1 MQRRWQ
7 KNSIKEAYLRQLL
20 ADYKEPIPGARERVE
35 KVLRVIHQAGQLPEK
50 EICYLTGVGAPLI
63 RRLVTLGILQ
73 SELVQVSRMP
83 QIKKTD
89 AAPELVLNDSQQAA
103 YDRLC
108 ALQNGGMPEAA
119 LLYGVTGSGKTL
131 VYIKLIQR
139 TLEMGKN
146 AILLVPEIALTPQML
161 QKFRLYF
168 GTQVAVMHSGLT
180 AAQRYDEYCRIQR
193 GQARVVIGTRTAVF
207 APLTD
212 LGCIILDEEQEHT
225 YKSDMSPKYHAK
237 DIARYR
243 SAHQNSLMLL
253 ASATPSFDSYYK
265 AKEGKYALVTLKNRY
280 GGAKLPRVSV
290 VDMRKSAAGG
300 VTSPL
305 GNMLCEKLVETKELG
320 NQSILFI
327 NRRGYNNFL
336 SCRSCGEAV
345 SCPTCSV
352 SMTYHTYGGS
362 YDRGELRCHW
372 CGRRMPVPTTCP
384 SCQSEHIARMGY
396 GTQRIE
402 QELSELLPSAQI
414 LRMDTD
420 TTSAKNAY
428 EELLGKFR
436 RREADILLGTQMV
449 TKGHD
454 FPAVTLVGVLLA
466 DASLYLDDYRAA
478 ERTFAMLTQVIG
490 RAGRADK
497 EGEAIIQTNNPDN
510 DCIRLACKQDYE
522 RFYENEIRLR
532 KQLRFPPFCDI
543 ALMTLSSNDEKELMK
558 ASGILSK
565 NFETLAKGEYSDLP
579 LMTFGPFEAPVY
591 KVDNKYRMRM
601 VVKCKLNKRSRAMFS
616 SLLSDFSRSGAKG
629 LNLSIDFNPSNL

>member
-1 MQRRWQ
+1 VLDGGR
-7 KNSIKEAYLRQLL
+7 SVIVLL
-20 ADYKEPIPGARERVE
+20 
-35 KVLRVIHQAGQLPEK
+35 
-50 EICYLTGVGAPLI
+50 
-63 RRLVTLGILQ
+63 
-73 SELVQVSRMP
+73 
-83 QIKKTD
+83 
-89 AAPELVLNDSQQAA
+89 
-103 YDRLC
+103 
-108 ALQNGGMPEAA
+108 
-119 LLYGVTGSGKTL
+119 
-131 VYIKLIQR
+131 
-139 TLEMGKN
+139 
-146 AILLVPEIALTPQML
+146 PEIALTPQTL
-161 QKFRLYF
+161 EIFCSRY
-168 GTQVAVMHSGLT
+168 GRRVAIIHSGLSEGERLDT
-180 AAQRYDEYCRIQR
+180 YRRIKS
-193 GQARVVIGTRTAVF
+193 GGADVVIGTRSAVF
-207 APLTD
+207 APLD
-212 LGCIILDEEQEHT
+212 NLGMIVIDEEQEHT

-305 GNMLCEKLVETKELG
+305 GNMLCEKLVETKERG

-402 QELSELLPSAQI
+402 QELSELLPSADI

-454 FPAVTLVGVLLA
+454 FPDVTLVGILLA
-466 DASLYLDDYRAA
+466 DSSLYLDDYRAA

-490 RAGRADK
+490 RAGRAK
-497 EGEAIIQTNNPDN
+497 KAGYAIIQTNNPDHE
-510 DCIRLACKQDYE
+510 IIKLACAQDYDTFFE
-522 RFYENEIRLR
+522 REIKLR
-532 KQLRFPPFCDI
+532 KLLEFPPYCDI
-543 ALMTLSSNDEKELMK
+543 ALLNIVSQSESELAMAAKRVYDEFR
-558 ASGILSK
+558 ILATK
-565 NFETLAKGEYSDLP
+565 DYPNLP
-579 LMTFGPFEAPVY
+579 FVVFGPFEAPVY
-591 KVDNKYRMRM
+591 KVDEKYRMRM
-601 VVKCKLNKRSRAMFS
+601 VVKCKLNKQCRE
-616 SLLSDFSRSGAKG
+616 LFSRILIKFGVETK
-629 LNLSIDFNPSNL
+629 NKTILSVDFNPTNL

>member
-1 MQRRWQ
+1 V
-7 KNSIKEAYLRQLL
+7 IVLL
-20 ADYKEPIPGARERVE
+20 
-35 KVLRVIHQAGQLPEK
+35 
-50 EICYLTGVGAPLI
+50 
-63 RRLVTLGILQ
+63 
-73 SELVQVSRMP
+73 
-83 QIKKTD
+83 
-89 AAPELVLNDSQQAA
+89 
-103 YDRLC
+103 
-108 ALQNGGMPEAA
+108 
-119 LLYGVTGSGKTL
+119 
-131 VYIKLIQR
+131 
-139 TLEMGKN
+139 
-146 AILLVPEIALTPQML
+146 PEIALTPQTL
-161 QKFRLYF
+161 EIFCSRYGKR
-168 GTQVAVMHSGLT
+168 VAIIHSGLSEGERLDT
-180 AAQRYDEYCRIQR
+180 YRRIKS
-193 GQARVVIGTRTAVF
+193 GGADVVIGTRSAVF
-207 APLTD
+207 APLD
-212 LGCIILDEEQEHT
+212 NLGMIVIDEEQEHT
-225 YKSDMSPKYHAK
+225 YKSDMNPKYHAK

-305 GNMLCEKLVETKELG
+305 GNMLCEKLVETKERG

-402 QELSELLPSAQI
+402 QELSELLPTANI

-490 RAGRADK
+490 RAGRAVK

-532 KQLRFPPFCDI
+532 K
-543 ALMTLSSNDEKELMK
+543 
-558 ASGILSK
+558 
-565 NFETLAKGEYSDLP
+565 
-579 LMTFGPFEAPVY
+579 
-591 KVDNKYRMRM
+591 
-601 VVKCKLNKRSRAMFS
+601 
-616 SLLSDFSRSGAKG
+616 
-629 LNLSIDFNPSNL
+629 